1 MGAKCSSN
9 SREDDFMRLK
19 SAYYSNSHS
28 IKTSNSHHLRSRTP
42 QLRVQNSRVRKLT
55 PELSQK
61 ISSLRESHSQTIDRK
76 NFTSFNTQNL
86 LNDKEDNNSSNE
98 SHFEDPYKVL
108 DYVNNKF
115 DHVCPAPEHFATP
128 VLFDHS
134 PNLIDLEVPKV
145 NVSEENVA

>member
-1 MGAKCSSN
+1 M
-9 SREDDFMRLK
+9 
-19 SAYYSNSHS
+19 
-28 IKTSNSHHLRSRTP
+28 RSRTP